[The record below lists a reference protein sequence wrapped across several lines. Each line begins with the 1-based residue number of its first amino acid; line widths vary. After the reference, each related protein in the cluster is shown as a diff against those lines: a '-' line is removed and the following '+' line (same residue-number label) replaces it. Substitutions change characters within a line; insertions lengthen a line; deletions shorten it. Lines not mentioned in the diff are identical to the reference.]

1 MNMWEKGRVLTLSC
15 NVLSCAGEEHE
26 HVGEG
31 SSPDPV
37 LYMSCTVQEKSMNM
51 WEKGRV
57 LTLSECEVRQGL
69 VHGTCPGLV
78 EGNEYMFR
86 IKAVNIGQTF
96 LKHIISPV
104 T

>member
-1 MNMWEKGRVLTLSC
+1 
-15 NVLSCAGEEHE
+15 
-26 HVGEG
+26 
-31 SSPDPV
+31 
-37 LYMSCTVQEKSMNM
+37 MSCTVQEKSMNM

-57 LTLSECEVRQGL
+57 LTLGECEVRQGL

-96 LKHIISPV
+96 PKHITNPF

>member
-15 NVLSCAGEEHE
+15 I
-26 HVGEG
+26 
-31 SSPDPV
+31 V
-37 LYMSCTVQEKSMNM
+37 LYTVQEKSMNM

-57 LTLSECEVRQGL
+57 LTLGECEVRQGQ
-69 VHGTCPGLV
+69 VHGTCPCRV

-96 LKHIISPV
+96 TKHITI
-104 T
+104 TFT

>member
-1 MNMWEKGRVLTLSC
+1 MTLQLLHSKF
-15 NVLSCAGEEHE
+15 
-26 HVGEG
+26 
-31 SSPDPV
+31 P
-37 LYMSCTVQEKSMNM
+37 YIVQEKSMNM

-86 IKAVNIGQTF
+86 IKAVNIGQAF
-96 LKHIISPV
+96 PKHIKNLF